1 MLRLTPPGS
10 SDVAR
15 VPKACVPCA
24 RAKVKCEIE
33 AEDGICQRCRRLK
46 KQCSMQMPGAHRRK
60 KPKSYASDV
69 ARLEQKLDNVA
80 AILSAS
86 ERARQNANPGNQT
99 PFPSPTAGQPG
110 LSSTEII
117 RQFIPSDRE
126 AEMMLDHFRVNMM
139 PHFPYHFYLR
149 LGSQLTNLFHL
160 IMAMMTDL
168 CLNNAAHPKSPS
180 KLALGLAKYFE
191 KDGQSHTTRTLE
203 ERRTY
208 LGVFYLT
215 SIVSLYARNIDS
227 LRYTKYTEECCQLIA
242 EAAEYPTDALLI
254 QLMRVHRLA
263 DKIKLSLSLDELE
276 VQLGVSAPI
285 GAYVRSLGSELVQLK
300 HTFPQDIPGFTDLLM
315 NYYAL
320 ETFLYAVALNERMNA
335 VRYGNF
341 PMARLE
347 ILLSCLESTKA
358 CFDTFHSF
366 SPSSYFHLPYP
377 LWSQL
382 GHAIIVLSKLSL
394 FNGEG
399 WDQEYVRSQ
408 MDFFE
413 VLSTFGQ
420 KLEEAR
426 EYSRS
431 ISQAGISELSMDI
444 PEIFVKLTPN
454 LQQMKDCHKARIQAQ
469 TSATD
474 ETRGPSRG
482 DSGSASSDDLVVP
495 DTAGLFEFLED
506 SFWRQFT

>member
-1 MLRLTPPGS
+1 
-10 SDVAR
+10 
-15 VPKACVPCA
+15 
-24 RAKVKCEIE
+24 
-33 AEDGICQRCRRLK
+33 
-46 KQCSMQMPGAHRRK
+46 
-60 KPKSYASDV
+60 
-69 ARLEQKLDNVA
+69 
-80 AILSAS
+80 
-86 ERARQNANPGNQT
+86 
-99 PFPSPTAGQPG
+99 
-110 LSSTEII
+110 
-117 RQFIPSDRE
+117 
-126 AEMMLDHFRVNMM
+126 
-139 PHFPYHFYLR
+139 
-149 LGSQLTNLFHL
+149 
-160 IMAMMTDL
+160 
-168 CLNNAAHPKSPS
+168 
-180 KLALGLAKYFE
+180 
-191 KDGQSHTTRTLE
+191 
-203 ERRTY
+203 
-208 LGVFYLT
+208 
-215 SIVSLYARNIDS
+215 
-227 LRYTKYTEECCQLIA
+227 
-242 EAAEYPTDALLI
+242 
-254 QLMRVHRLA
+254 MRVHRLA

-285 GAYVRSLGSELVQLK
+285 GAYVRSLESELVQLK
-300 HTFPQDIPGFTDLLM
+300 HTFPQDIPGFSKSIYSFLWNGNVNSVQSDHCVSADLLM

-320 ETFLYAVALNERMNA
+320 ETFLYSVALNERMSA

-358 CFDTFHSF
+358 CFDTFLSF
-366 SPSSYFHLPYP
+366 PPSSYFHLPYP

-413 VLSTFGQ
+413 VLSTFDQ

-431 ISQAGISELSMDI
+431 TSQASISELSMDI

-454 LQQMKDCHKARIQAQ
+454 LQQMKECHKARLQAQ
-469 TSATD
+469 TSTT
-474 ETRGPSRG
+474 EQIQGPSRG

-495 DTAGLFEFLED
+495 DTAGLFEFLDD